1 MCHFFDTPL
10 LARRLRYGKCAGE
23 NRRVREARCFTTP
36 GRGKPR
42 AHLFFRLN
50 LSAVRRVQGRP
61 LDKCRVR
68 ARGNMEETVESIPD
82 RVVRSAK
89 ADLLFGA
96 LKLFLL
102 ANMYWLWLSLKL
114 GSLSM
119 FVVGLIP
126 VSWIVT
132 GPVAVWALLFDVPK
146 WVLHT
151 FT

>member
-1 MCHFFDTPL
+1 MQ
-10 LARRLRYGKCAGE
+10 
-23 NRRVREARCFTTP
+23 N
-36 GRGKPR
+36 
-42 AHLFFRLN
+42 
-50 LSAVRRVQGRP
+50 
-61 LDKCRVR
+61 
-68 ARGNMEETVESIPD
+68 TVESNPEGF
-82 RVVRSAK
+82 VRSAR

-96 LKLFLL
+96 LKLTLL

-119 FVVGLIP
+119 FLVGLIP

-146 WVLHT
+146 WVLTT